1 MAILRKAS
9 GGHKTIEYGIGKM
22 ATFTPVYGSIQESSQ
37 PRFAKQVR
45 DVSACGQFQPVL
57 RALRKARRAVS
68 YTAACLKSQWI
79 ATKAIEVGRLGPHN
93 RYYSHKRPAVTAKS
107 AELISVELWLK
118 SFQFLNLLGRFGS

>member
-22 ATFTPVYGSIQESSQ
+22 ATFKPVYGSIQESSQ
-37 PRFAKQVR
+37 PRFAKHVR

-57 RALRKARRAVS
+57 RALRKVCRAVP

-93 RYYSHKRPAVTAKS
+93 RYHPHRRLAVAVNS
-107 AELISVELWLK
+107 AELII
-118 SFQFLNLLGRFGS
+118 GRPKA